1 LATTLQTIITMT
13 RDALNEA
20 VPRYWSDA
28 ELLRYMNRGIRDA
41 WRQISMVNQ
50 NYQFSLS
57 TSVTMAADAD
67 TLSSVPA
74 DLAIVLNL
82 EAADMVANPIHFF
95 GVSDYANAD
104 FQSARRQSQG
114 GQAIDSAAPGKVF
127 FCVVGAG
134 APVAAP
140 TIYVAPRINAAITLA
155 LAYRPTIGAELTA
168 TGNVPLPGELDQALV
183 HWTAAYAVGRQR
195 GDAGPDTTHLGLY
208 QGEMNKLIASID
220 PRDESGDETVVAM
233 FEELW

>member
-114 GQAIDSAAPGKVF
+114 GQSIDSAAPGKVY

-140 TIYVAPRINAAITLA
+140 TT
-155 LAYRPTIGAELTA
+155 
-168 TGNVPLPGELDQALV
+168 VPLPGELDQALV
-183 HWTAAYAVGRQR
+183 HWTTAYAVGRQR

>member
-1 LATTLQTIITMT
+1 MT

-50 NYQFSLS
+50 NYQFSLN
-57 TSVTMAADAD
+57 TALTMDANAD
-67 TLSSVPA
+67 TLTGVPSDLSV
-74 DLAIVLNL
+74 VLNL

-114 GQAIDSAAPGKVF
+114 GQAIDTAAPGKVY

-140 TIYVAPRINAAITLA
+140 TIYVAPRINAQITLA
-155 LAYRPTIGAELTA
+155 LAYRPTIGAELA
-168 TGNVPLPGELDQALV
+168 ASGNVPLPGELDQALV
-183 HWTAAYAVGRQR
+183 HWTTAYALGRQR
-195 GDAGPDTTHLGLY
+195 GEAQPDRTHLDLY
-208 QGEMNKLIASID
+208 QNEMNKLIAAID